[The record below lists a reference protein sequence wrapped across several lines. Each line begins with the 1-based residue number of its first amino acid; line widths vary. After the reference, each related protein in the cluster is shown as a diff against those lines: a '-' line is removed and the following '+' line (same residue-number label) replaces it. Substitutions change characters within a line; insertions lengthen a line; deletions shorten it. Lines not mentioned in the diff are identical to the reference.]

1 VTGNR
6 DFTWEGDV
14 VSIELPR
21 MEMSNDLDGGR
32 WVVAYIYKASEA
44 APAERA
50 SRLARTTGRI
60 KSIVGR

>member
-1 VTGNR
+1 
-6 DFTWEGDV
+6 V